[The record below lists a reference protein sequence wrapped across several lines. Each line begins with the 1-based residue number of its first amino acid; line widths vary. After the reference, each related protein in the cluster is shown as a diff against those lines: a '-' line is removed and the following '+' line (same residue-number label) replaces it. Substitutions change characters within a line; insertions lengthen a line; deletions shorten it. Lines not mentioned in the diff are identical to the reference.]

1 VYAAETGTINV
12 TTNRADAT
20 FTISGPAPYSAGG
33 ESWSVNDAPVGTYE
47 ITFGDVEGYN
57 TPSSEIQ
64 ALQKDGTITFNGQ
77 YETAYKNIIAGA
89 GHGDLNT
96 GFVKV
101 LTSTGAPTG
110 VEFNAHGY
118 MYGVNVA
125 SGDVDGDGYDEI
137 ITAPGPGS
145 DNPADIRIF
154 DRNGGLMPNLNITAF
169 AHSFGA
175 HVASADF
182 DGDGH
187 YEVVTGAGA
196 GSQVPADIRIF
207 VYDPV
212 QQSLVDSGIELAAY
226 TSLYGVHVA
235 AGDVDGNGAPE
246 LITSPGPSNKN
257 LGVIRMWSIDTS
269 HGAGQWSA
277 VLHKEFTV
285 QSEYKYSVT
294 VASGDVNSDG
304 IDEIITG
311 DGPHSKAR
319 DVIRIYDENGVL
331 LNVWQA
337 GTSFDG
343 YGAHVAAGDLESDN
357 VSEILVAPGAGPDN
371 TSYIKVLDN
380 AGNEKAGFDALTM
393 PYGVNM
399 AVGDLKLEV
408 AQ

>member
-1 VYAAETGTINV
+1 
-12 TTNRADAT
+12 
-20 FTISGPAPYSAGG
+20 
-33 ESWSVNDAPVGTYE
+33 
-47 ITFGDVEGYN
+47 
-57 TPSSEIQ
+57 
-64 ALQKDGTITFNGQ
+64 
-77 YETAYKNIIAGA
+77 
-89 GHGDLNT
+89 
-96 GFVKV
+96 
-101 LTSTGAPTG
+101 
-110 VEFNAHGY
+110 

-235 AGDVDGNGAPE
+235 AGDVDGNGTPE

-277 VLHKEFTV
+277 VL
-285 QSEYKYSVT
+285 

-331 LNVWQA
+331 LHVWQA

-343 YGAHVAAGDLESDN
+343 YGAHVAAGDLESDG
-357 VSEILVAPGAGPDN
+357 VSEILVAPGPGSDN
-371 TSYIKVLDN
+371 ISYIKVLDN
-380 AGNEKAGFDALTM
+380 LGNEKAGFNPLTM
-393 PYGVNM
+393 PYGANM
-399 AVGDLKLEV
+399 AVGNLKLEV
-408 AQ
+408 AP